1 MSPSTELDVIA
12 LKVQQAYYEDGLADL
27 FMGVIFLGLASV
39 FTLLAHHITFLVF
52 MIITLNP
59 LFYGALIEAAKR
71 RWVYP
76 RAGYVK
82 PKPFEETST
91 RGVLLILVLL
101 ASIVILPPVVL
112 FIISGYAG
120 LFFWLIWIAPPA
132 FGLMIAIAPF
142 TLARRYHLNRYYL
155 FAILLPVIGLIVPWL
170 NLTVPNAYAAFFTT
184 FAIQTAIIGLLAL
197 LSGTVLFLR
206 FLQRYPVEPT
216 DHVEG
221 ENPHA
226 LV

>member
-1 MSPSTELDVIA
+1 MSTSTELDAIA
-12 LKVQQAYYEDGLADL
+12 LKVHQAYYEDGLADV
-27 FMGVIFLGLASV
+27 FMGVIFLGLASM

-82 PKPFEETST
+82 PKPLEEMST
-91 RGVLLILVLL
+91 RGVLLILVLIS
-101 ASIVILPPVVL
+101 SIVILPPVVL

-120 LFFWLIWIAPPA
+120 LFFWLIWIAPPG
-132 FGLMIAIAPF
+132 FGLTIAIAPF
-142 TLARRYHLNRYYL
+142 ILARKYHITRYYL
-155 FAILLPVIGLIVPWL
+155 FAILLPVIGVIVPWL
-170 NLTVPNAYAAFFTT
+170 NLSVPNAYAAFFTT

-197 LSGTVLFLR
+197 LSGTILFLQ
-206 FLQRYPVEPT
+206 FLHRYPVEPK
-216 DHVEG
+216 DLAEG

-226 LV
+226 LA

>member
-1 MSPSTELDVIA
+1 MSTSTELDAIA

-27 FMGVIFLGLASV
+27 FMGVIFLGLASL

-52 MIITLNP
+52 MIIILNP
-59 LFYGALIEAAKR
+59 LFYSPLIEAAKR

-76 RAGYVK
+76 RSGYVK
-82 PKPFEETST
+82 PKQLEETST
-91 RGVLLILVLL
+91 RGILLILLL
-101 ASIVILPPVVL
+101 IASIVIIPPVIL
-112 FIISGYAG
+112 FILSGYAG
-120 LFFWLIWIAPPA
+120 LFFWLIWIAPPG
-132 FGLMIAIAPF
+132 FGLLIAIGPF
-142 TLARRYHLNRYYL
+142 ILARRYHLTRYYL
-155 FAILLPVIGLIVPWL
+155 FAILLPVIGVIVPWL
-170 NLTVPNAYAAFFTT
+170 NLSVPNAYAAFFTS

>member
-1 MSPSTELDVIA
+1 MSTSTELDAIA

-27 FMGVIFLGLASV
+27 FMGLIFLGLASA

-52 MIITLNP
+52 MIVLLNP
-59 LFYGALIEAAKR
+59 LIYGHLIEVAKR

-82 PKPFEETST
+82 TKAFQETST
-91 RGVLLILVLL
+91 RGVLLILVLI

-112 FIISGYAG
+112 FILSGYAG
-120 LFFWLIWIAPPA
+120 LFLWLIWIAPSG
-132 FGLMIAIAPF
+132 FGLLIAIGLF
-142 TLARRYHLNRYYL
+142 ILARRYHLTRYYL
-155 FAILLPVIGLIVPWL
+155 FAILLLVIGVIVPWL
-170 NLTVPNAYAAFFTT
+170 NLSVPNAYAAFFTT

-197 LSGTVLFLR
+197 VSGIVR
-206 FLQRYPVEPT
+206 FLQFLHRYPVEPT
-216 DHVEG
+216 DPAEG

-226 LV
+226 LA

>member
-1 MSPSTELDVIA
+1 MSTSTELDAIA

-27 FMGVIFLGLASV
+27 FMGVIFLGLASL
-39 FTLLAHHITFLVF
+39 FTLLAHHVTFLVF
-52 MIITLNP
+52 MIILLNP
-59 LFYGALIEAAKR
+59 LFYGPLIEAAKR

-82 PKPFEETST
+82 PKQLEETST
-91 RGVLLILVLL
+91 RGVLLILLL
-101 ASIVILPPVVL
+101 IVSIVIIPPVIL
-112 FIISGYAG
+112 FILSGYAG
-120 LFFWLIWIAPPA
+120 LFFWLIWIAPPG
-132 FGLMIAIAPF
+132 FGLLIAIGPF
-142 TLARRYHLNRYYL
+142 FLAYRYHLTRYYL
-155 FAILLPVIGLIVPWL
+155 FAILLPVIGVIVPWL
-170 NLTVPNAYAAFFTT
+170 NLSVPNAYAAFFTT

>member
-1 MSPSTELDVIA
+1 MSTSTELDAIA

-27 FMGVIFLGLASV
+27 FFGVIFLGLASV

-59 LFYGALIEAAKR
+59 LFYGPLIEAAKR

-82 PKPFEETST
+82 PKPSEETST
-91 RGVLLILVLL
+91 RGVLLILVLV
-101 ASIVILPPVVL
+101 ASVVLLPPVVL
-112 FIISGYAG
+112 FIISSYAG
-120 LFFWLIWIAPPA
+120 LFFWLIWIAPIG
-132 FGLMIAIAPF
+132 FGFAIAIGPF
-142 TLARRYHLNRYYL
+142 ILARRYHLTRYYL
-155 FAILLPVIGLIVPWL
+155 FALLLPVIGVIVPWL

-184 FAIQTAIIGLLAL
+184 FAIQTAITGLLAL
-197 LSGTVLFLR
+197 FSGTVLFLQ
-206 FLQRYPVEPT
+206 FLHRYPVEPT
-216 DHVEG
+216 EPAEG

-226 LV
+226 LA

>member
-1 MSPSTELDVIA
+1 MSTSTELDAIA

-39 FTLLAHHITFLVF
+39 FTMLAYNITFLVF
-52 MIITLNP
+52 MLIMLNP
-59 LFYGALIEAAKR
+59 LFYDPLIEAAKR

-82 PKPFEETST
+82 PKPFKETST
-91 RGVLLILVLL
+91 RGVLLILVLI

-120 LFFWLIWIAPPA
+120 LFFWLIWIAPVG
-132 FGLMIAIAPF
+132 FGLLIAIGLF
-142 TLARRYHLNRYYL
+142 FLAHRYHLTRYYL
-155 FAILLPVIGLIVPWL
+155 FAILLPVIGVIVPWL
-170 NLTVPNAYAAFFTT
+170 NLSVPNAYAAFFTT
-184 FAIQTAIIGLLAL
+184 FAIQNAIIGLLAL
-197 LSGTVLFLR
+197 FSGTVLFLR
-206 FLQRYPVEPT
+206 FLHRYHVEPT
-216 DHVEG
+216 DPAEG

-226 LV
+226 RV

>member
-1 MSPSTELDVIA
+1 MSTSKELDAIA

-39 FTLLAHHITFLVF
+39 FTLLAHNVTFLVF
-52 MIITLNP
+52 MIILLNP
-59 LFYGALIEAAKR
+59 LIYSHLIEVAKR

-76 RAGYVK
+76 RVGYVK
-82 PKPFEETST
+82 PKPIEEMST
-91 RGVLLILVLL
+91 RGVLLILVLV
-101 ASIVILPPVVL
+101 ASIVLLPPVVL

-120 LFFWLIWIAPPA
+120 LFFWLIWVAPVG
-132 FGLMIAIAPF
+132 FGLAIAIGPF
-142 TLARRYHLNRYYL
+142 FLARRYHLARYYL
-155 FAILLPVIGLIVPWL
+155 FALLIPVIGVIVPWL

-197 LSGTVLFLR
+197 FSGTVLFLQ
-206 FLQRYPVEPT
+206 FLHRYPVEPT
-216 DHVEG
+216 DPAEG

-226 LV
+226 LA